1 MSDKV
6 HENDFCSTN
15 LFCFEE
21 WLQKEKRESY
31 SIFTL
36 RIKFKSMFAPFIFF
50 SFIFMP
56 GWPVLLALD
65 CLDFGLKSGYKK
77 KKENHILFSLLGSS
91 LKVCLPLLSSFPLF
105 LCLVGLCF

>member
-1 MSDKV
+1 MTRCLTRYGV
-6 HENDFCSTN
+6 VP
-15 LFCFEE
+15 FCFAE

-50 SFIFMP
+50 TFIFVP

-65 CLDFGLKSGYKK
+65 LFGLWI
-77 KKENHILFSLLGSS
+77 EQ
-91 LKVCLPLLSSFPLF
+91 
-105 LCLVGLCF
+105 LVGGSLFFL

>member
-6 HENDFCSTN
+6 HENDFCSTY

-50 SFIFMP
+50 SFIFVP

-65 CLDFGLKSGYKK
+65 LFGLWI
-77 KKENHILFSLLGSS
+77 EQ
-91 LKVCLPLLSSFPLF
+91 
-105 LCLVGLCF
+105 LVGGSC